1 MYTQCALCF
10 GMHWGYDHMVHV
22 CLCALWPCRKR
33 RSGMLGSRAEA
44 KALLRRRRG
53 LLVSLGCILG
63 LTDAEMLCAEHWG
76 GTMLCWRDCTL

>member
-1 MYTQCALCF
+1 
-10 GMHWGYDHMVHV
+10 
-22 CLCALWPCRKR
+22 
-33 RSGMLGSRAEA
+33 MLGSRAEA